1 MRYHTEFVVSA
12 MEQKMVGFNLEEY
25 VMERLAYNIAAGVMK
40 KAHAIKRTD
49 SVLGDMKF
57 SMSVHVLTDDE
68 LHKLVCECA
77 RDYVERGGYEF
88 TYNEWSKVR

>member
-49 SVLGDMKF
+49 CPGRHEVLDVSTRSHGRRTAQIG
-57 SMSVHVLTDDE
+57 V
-68 LHKLVCECA
+68 
-77 RDYVERGGYEF
+77 
-88 TYNEWSKVR
+88 